1 MSEPLLAGEAD
12 EGSAAAG
19 PAPLAE
25 PAPWNQRNAV
35 SYAAHMAWEQIRT
48 VTPIAL
54 FLISIAIV
62 TTCALFFIIRS
73 WLCSSPVKATRLH
86 RQIITLDTGHRL
98 TLHSWST
105 PPPKN

>member
-19 PAPLAE
+19 QAGSAAAE

-54 FLISIAIV
+54 FLIGYKV
-62 TTCALFFIIRS
+62 
-73 WLCSSPVKATRLH
+73 CSLARPAAR
-86 RQIITLDTGHRL
+86 
-98 TLHSWST
+98 
-105 PPPKN
+105 PPARPPARAAPARPRRDVEREA

>member
-19 PAPLAE
+19 QAAELAE

-54 FLISIAIV
+54 FLIGYKV
-62 TTCALFFIIRS
+62 
-73 WLCSSPVKATRLH
+73 CSLARPPARPPH
-86 RQIITLDTGHRL
+86 RAARCSG
-98 TLHSWST
+98 WS
-105 PPPKN
+105 

>member
-1 MSEPLLAGEAD
+1 MSEPLLAGQAD

-19 PAPLAE
+19 QAPLAE

-54 FLISIAIV
+54 FLIGYKV
-62 TTCALFFIIRS
+62 
-73 WLCSSPVKATRLH
+73 CSLARPAARPPA
-86 RQIITLDTGHRL
+86 RL
-98 TLHSWST
+98 TSRARCSGWS
-105 PPPKN
+105 